1 MKIAVSQL
9 EIIPSM
15 PCDNT
20 VRIISFI
27 SKAKKENADIVI
39 FPELCISGYMI
50 G

>member
-15 PCDNT
+15 PCGNT

-39 FPELCISGYMI
+39 FPELCIK
-50 G
+50 